1 MVDIAFYV
9 VSESIARRSGV
20 IEQRYRTKD
29 GRFILDNKDLS
40 RIRFTAQEYTQ
51 GLSGVVMV
59 TKQEAYALIRQNNY
73 AMGLPNVVQ
82 GPTVE
87 EPTEP
92 TAEEEQV
99 VEEPSEQPSE
109 ETQEEAQEETSEEEE
124 SE

>member
-9 VSESIARRSGV
+9 VTESIARRSGV

-40 RIRFTAQEYTQ
+40 RIRFTTNEYTQ
-51 GLSGVVMV
+51 GLSGVVRI

-87 EPTEP
+87 EPTVE
-92 TAEEEQV
+92 EEEQV

-109 ETQEEAQEETSEEEE
+109 ETQQENNEESPEEE

>member
-9 VSESIARRSGV
+9 VTESIARRSGV

-40 RIRFTAQEYTQ
+40 RIRFTTNEYTQ
-51 GLSGVVMV
+51 GLSGVVRV

-99 VEEPSEQPSE
+99 VEEPSEQSSE
-109 ETQEEAQEETSEEEE
+109 ETQDETSEEE

>member
-9 VSESIARRSGV
+9 VTESIARRSGV

-40 RIRFTAQEYTQ
+40 RIRFTTDEYTQ
-51 GLSGVVMV
+51 GLSGVVRI

-73 AMGLPNVVQ
+73 AMGLLNVVQ
-82 GPTVE
+82 GPTV
-87 EPTEP
+87 
-92 TAEEEQV
+92 EEEQV

-109 ETQEEAQEETSEEEE
+109 EAQEEAQEETSEEEE